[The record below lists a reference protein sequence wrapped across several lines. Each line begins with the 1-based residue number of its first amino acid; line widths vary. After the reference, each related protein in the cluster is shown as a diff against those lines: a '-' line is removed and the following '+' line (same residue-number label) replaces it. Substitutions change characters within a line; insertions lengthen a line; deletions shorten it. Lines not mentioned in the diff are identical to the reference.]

1 MIHARDEDFVDIMAI
16 FKKYKEW
23 LGHIR
28 HDYVKQMIMNNA
40 KKFDFTSNFISKHKG
55 TSLLIFERDVALSY
69 SVYKVNRKIGTTSA
83 KKGDCILHQ
92 ICAKNRDGS
101 ASDVLQRFF
110 KFVNHNPLGKR
121 VYLSVRSDN
130 EMAKNFY
137 LKNNMKLIG
146 KTSWS
151 KGTLPGEVFVYDPWT
166 YET

>member
-1 MIHARDEDFVDIMAI
+1 MYHAVESDFEKVKEI
-16 FKKYKEW
+16 FYLHKKW
-23 LGHIR
+23 FPHIR
-28 HDYVKQMIMNNA
+28 TDYMKRMIA
-40 KKFDFTSNFISKHKG
+40 KKNLILENDVVITYNF
-55 TSLLIFERDVALSY
+55 
-69 SVYKVNRKIGTTSA
+69 YKRKQKIGDVQA
-83 KKGDCILHQ
+83 FKGDCILHQ
-92 ICAKNRDGS
+92 IVAKTKGT

-110 KFVNHNPLGKR
+110 KFVNHNPLGRR

-151 KGTLPGEVFVYDPWT
+151 KGTLPGDVFVYDPWT

>member
-1 MIHARDEDFVDIMAI
+1 MAI
-16 FKKYKEW
+16 LKSNKKFLAHVRSDY
-23 LGHIR
+23 IR
-28 HDYVKQMIMNNA
+28 QMIMNNG
-40 KKFDFTSNFISKHKG
+40 KQFNFKSNFESKNKNQN
-55 TSLLIFERDVALSY
+55 LLIIENDVVIAY
-69 SVYKVNRKIGTTSA
+69 NFYKRKQKIGDVQA
-83 KKGDCILHQ
+83 FKGDCILHQ
-92 ICAKNRDGS
+92 IVAKTKGT

-151 KGTLPGEVFVYDPWT
+151 KGTLPGDVFVYDPWT

>member
-1 MIHARDEDFVDIMAI
+1 MYHAVKSDFEKVKEIFYLHKKWFPHVRTDYMKRMI
-16 FKKYKEW
+16 
-23 LGHIR
+23 
-28 HDYVKQMIMNNA
+28 A
-40 KKFDFTSNFISKHKG
+40 KKNLILENDVVITYNF
-55 TSLLIFERDVALSY
+55 
-69 SVYKVNRKIGTTSA
+69 YKRKQKIGDVQA
-83 KKGDCILHQ
+83 FKGDCILHQ
-92 ICAKNRDGS
+92 IVAKTKGT

-110 KFVNHNPLGKR
+110 MFVNHNPLGKR

-151 KGTLPGEVFVYDPWT
+151 KGTLPGDVFVYDPWT